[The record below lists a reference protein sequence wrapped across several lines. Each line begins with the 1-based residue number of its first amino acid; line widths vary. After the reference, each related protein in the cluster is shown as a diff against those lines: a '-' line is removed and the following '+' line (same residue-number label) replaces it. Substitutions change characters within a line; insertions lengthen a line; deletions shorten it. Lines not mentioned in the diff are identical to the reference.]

1 MDIVNFQITNLMQF
15 TQAAKMLTDD
25 LPPGRPS
32 LADAEVEITDIAR
45 ERGGLTLRVGADGE
59 KPGGE
64 TSLAERMMV
73 WI

>member
-1 MDIVNFQITNLMQF
+1 
-15 TQAAKMLTDD
+15 MLTDD